1 MLRKKILPVTLL
13 IILIFNTSSSFGYS
27 DGSLDS
33 NFGSNGV
40 VQGTVA
46 TFYDSILQ
54 SDGKLIAVGK
64 TSANRG
70 VAVRFNSNG
79 SIDET
84 FGISGIFETTR
95 ATEIFGVEISSNKI
109 ILVGTTSTTGV
120 IIQIDES
127 GSLDTTFSTDG
138 YEEFINSN
146 SRFTSVKIQTDGKIL
161 TAGYQGSAGLIARY
175 TSSGVLDTSFS
186 TDGYDLITSSVINDL
201 AIDASGS
208 IYVAGYIN
216 SNDAL
221 IAKYASNGTL
231 DTSFDSDGKK
241 SYDFSGR
248 DDSITKIILQT
259 DDKIFL
265 AGASDDFIL
274 TFRID
279 LAGNFDSAFSDDGYL
294 LTSSPN
300 ILNSGDYDYVEE
312 AKLQDDGKYI
322 ISGLSETSTNVFI
335 LLARLNSNG
344 TIDQSFGTNGFVLNN
359 FDFSDPTLNSLIL
372 LDDYIYAAGKTNNL
386 SSLVMR
392 FSKKDGQFQPQ
403 SAICPDA
410 TPGKNETI
418 SLANK
423 VKPYRVDN
431 GNFFSL
437 LSMIFEMIKIS
448 KTNST
453 STATLVL
460 KEWGCNDALIK
471 ISKPRNIQFIVG
483 GVDLNAPVFGYIQ
496 TPNKKWQKLGKIK
509 PGKDTAVFTDTL
521 NFKKNGRYIIHITQ
535 YPKDELASPSF
546 GNKTAR
552 FVVELKQKK
561 KK

>member
-1 MLRKKILPVTLL
+1 MLRKKLL
-13 IILIFNTSSSFGYS
+13 LVKLIIILIFNTSSSFGYS

-46 TFYDSILQ
+46 NFNDSILQ

-70 VAVRFNSNG
+70 AVVRFNTNG

-84 FGISGIFETTR
+84 FGNSGIFETTL
-95 ATEIFGVEISSNKI
+95 ATEIFGIAITSNKI
-109 ILVGTTSTTGV
+109 ILVGTSSTTGV
-120 IIQIDES
+120 IIQIDEF
-127 GSLDTTFSTDG
+127 GSLDMTFSSDG
-138 YEEFINSN
+138 YDEFINSN

-161 TAGYQGSAGLIARY
+161 AVGYQGSAGLIARY
-175 TSSGVLDTSFS
+175 TSSGVLDTTFS

-201 AIDASGS
+201 AIDTSGS

-241 SYDFSGR
+241 SFDFSGR
-248 DDSITKIILQT
+248 DDSITNIILQT

-279 LAGNFDSAFSDDGYL
+279 LAGNFDSTFSDDGYL

-300 ILNSGDYDYVEE
+300 ILNSGDYDYVQE
-312 AKLQDDGKYI
+312 AKLQDDGKYL
-322 ISGLSETSTNVFI
+322 ISGVSETSSNVFI

-344 TIDQSFGTNGFVLNN
+344 TFDQSFGTNGFVLDN
-359 FDFSDPTLNSLIL
+359 FDFSDPNLYSLIL
-372 LDDYIYAAGKTNNL
+372 LDDYIYAAGQTNTN

-509 PGKDTAVFTDTL
+509 PGKDTAVFTETL